1 MLHHNAIRRYH
12 YSHRSSRSPFPSYM
26 GTLHAMELPFV
37 FGMPAVEG
45 GEPEFEPEEV
55 EFSKDIM
62 EYWTNFVKN
71 GYIKGDTYVLFFKKV
86 FYMYAKEPELSRTA

>member
-1 MLHHNAIRRYH
+1 
-12 YSHRSSRSPFPSYM
+12 M